1 MLSRTFSIAIIEE
14 NVCKNIGDELSYRCL
29 YLERSDHPLPP
40 LFLCSIGSILG
51 CRAEIL
57 QLDVTDVKMDCFLT
71 E

>member
-29 YLERSDHPLPP
+29 WKGLITPFPP
-40 LFLCSIGSILG
+40 FLCSIGSILG